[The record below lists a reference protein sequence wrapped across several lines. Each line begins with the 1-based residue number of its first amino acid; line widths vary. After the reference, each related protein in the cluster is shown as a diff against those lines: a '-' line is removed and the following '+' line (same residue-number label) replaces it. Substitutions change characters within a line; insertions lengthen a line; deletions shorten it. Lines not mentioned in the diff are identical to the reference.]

1 MIRRGVVFDIVG
13 VAVLVV
19 GVLLMAPLVGL

>member
-1 MIRRGVVFDIVG
+1 MIRSGVVFDIVG